1 MGKTTNNIAESII
14 NLSDSLDTEEDLWKA
29 WKTLNKAMS
38 YLNAKH
44 TMAQV
49 KEQR

>member
-1 MGKTTNNIAESII
+1 MNKTSEEIADDII
-14 NLSDSLDTEEDLWKA
+14 NLADRFDTEEDLWKA

-49 KEQR
+49 KEQK

>member
-1 MGKTTNNIAESII
+1 MNKTSDNIADDII
-14 NLSDSLDTEEDLWKA
+14 NLADRLDTEEDLWKA

-49 KEQR
+49 KEQK

>member
-1 MGKTTNNIAESII
+1 MNKTSEEIADDII
-14 NLSDSLDTEEDLWKA
+14 NLADCLDTEEDLWKA
-29 WKTLNKAMS
+29 WKMVNKAMS

-49 KEQR
+49 KGQK